1 MKLVLSFILLMF
13 TVCWSPGTLAID
25 CYYGGKGGP
34 VDKSVTIPSFA
45 IPSTIGTGEKIWVSP
60 IIKVPVYCDNNT
72 QPDGQDEK
80 IALWVSPQSG
90 ASDPYF
96 QPGITFEGADHD
108 AEGGPDAVDTGQC
121 VGSASSGSQ
130 CTGGTPTS
138 RRFVAR
144 IRFYVRLK
152 QRPPHDYV
160 STLSAI
166 PLIAFAGYDD
176 VSSNGHNLKYTL
188 TGLNNIRVLDCGVH
202 LSVSPENEVVNFGTF
217 STRDIQRHN
226 ITRTF
231 TVKATRAEDAE
242 CSDGFKLN
250 AAFFTDE
257 HLSADRLLLRPGNG
271 LQLQLLS
278 GTEPVGFERF
288 NSFADFTTGELS
300 VEKEYH
306 AELSPVPGQD
316 IKPGSFTIVVLLRIN
331 YH

>member
-1 MKLVLSFILLMF
+1 M
-13 TVCWSPGTLAID
+13 
-25 CYYGGKGGP
+25 
-34 VDKSVTIPSFA
+34 
-45 IPSTIGTGEKIWVSP
+45 
-60 IIKVPVYCDNNT
+60 PVYCDNNT

-90 ASDPYF
+90 ASDPYL

-250 AAFFTDE
+250 AAFLPMSTCLQTDCCC
-257 HLSADRLLLRPGNG
+257 APGMDCSCNCYPG
-271 LQLQLLS
+271 
-278 GTEPVGFERF
+278 
-288 NSFADFTTGELS
+288 
-300 VEKEYH
+300 
-306 AELSPVPGQD
+306 LSPWVLNAL
-316 IKPGSFTIVVLLRIN
+316 IVLPTLQQVNSAWRKNITRN
-331 YH
+331 